1 MMTITLHKVNFIK
14 QIERKNKMKQYNVNR
29 IHSDLNNFDMYLQEH
44 FERVSYDDDA
54 DVNACITDMKYVSK
68 RLKKLDRI
76 EKVLGINE

>member
-1 MMTITLHKVNFIK
+1 MK

-29 IHSDLNNFDMYLQEH
+29 IHPDLNNFDMYLQEH
-44 FERVSYDDDA
+44 FVRVSYDDDA